1 MESKKD
7 SLTRKRTSTF
17 QRYFIPITLV
27 SSLLVS
33 GSVSYVVSELNQSD
47 SEKVFADEASQKKIE
62 QMQQDSLTIIEQE
75 TPKILN
81 DLNEYEKD
89 LSEVVNQIELV
100 NKNLFSVRD
109 VLDQVDSATL
119 VLSSVNSVV
128 NHPLLGKISGYVSN
142 ANSALT
148 ELDAVLFRL
157 EHLSKVKTDMTD
169 TRERI
174 EQVYSEYQT
183 SQDPA
188 ILIKIE
194 KELDSEL
201 IYQIEDIRNST
212 VEAHDAL
219 EISSNVL
226 LQVNK
231 IVATYHSFQ
240 SSSEQ
245 AIQALQF
252 WKEKKQVTKIDQS
265 EHEQLMKEIDESS
278 ERLKDLPEDLAK
290 RSNETISSINSV
302 KTELQMIRLTEVLQ
316 D

>member
-17 QRYFIPITLV
+17 QQYLLPITLV
-27 SSLLVS
+27 SSLIVS
-33 GSVSYVVSELNQSD
+33 GSVSYVVSKLNQSE
-47 SEKVFADEASQKKIE
+47 SEKVFADQSSQMKIE
-62 QMQQDSLTIIEQE
+62 QMQQDSLAVIEEE
-75 TPKILN
+75 TPKILD
-81 DLNEYEKD
+81 DLKEYEKD
-89 LSEVVNQIELV
+89 LSEVVTQIELV
-100 NKNLFSVRD
+100 NENLFSVRK

-119 VLSSVNSVV
+119 FLSSINSVV
-128 NHPLLGKISGYVSN
+128 NHPLLSRISGYVSN
-142 ANSALT
+142 ANSTLT

-157 EHLSKVKTDMTD
+157 EHLSKVKADMND

-174 EQVYSEYQT
+174 DKIYSEYQM
-183 SQDPA
+183 SQDSA
-188 ILIKIE
+188 VLIKME

-219 EISSNVL
+219 EISSKVL

-231 IVATYHSFQ
+231 AVATYHSFQ
-240 SSSEQ
+240 SSSEKV
-245 AIQALQF
+245 IQSLQF

-265 EHEQLMKEIDESS
+265 QHEQFMKELDESS
-278 ERLKDLPEDLAK
+278 ERLKNLPEDWAK
-290 RSNETISSINSV
+290 HSNETISSINSV
-302 KTELQMIRLTEVLQ
+302 KSELQMIRLTEAIQ